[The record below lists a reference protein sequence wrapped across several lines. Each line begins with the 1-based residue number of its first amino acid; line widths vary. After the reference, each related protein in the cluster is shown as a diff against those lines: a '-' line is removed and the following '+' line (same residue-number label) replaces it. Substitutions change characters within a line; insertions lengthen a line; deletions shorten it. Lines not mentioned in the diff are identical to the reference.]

1 MKRANLGLIRDHFR
15 LEFGLAFGMVFEWGG
30 GGYKWERDRVCTYM
44 YKIGTCCMCKLII

>member
-30 GGYKWERDRVCTYM
+30 GGISGNEIGCVRICIRSVPVVCVN
-44 YKIGTCCMCKLII
+44 